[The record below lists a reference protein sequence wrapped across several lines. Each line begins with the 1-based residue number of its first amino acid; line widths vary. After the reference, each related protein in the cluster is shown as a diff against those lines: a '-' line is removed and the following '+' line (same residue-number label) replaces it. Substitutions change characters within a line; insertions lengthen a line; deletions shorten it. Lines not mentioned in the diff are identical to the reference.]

1 MNDLPNWKHM
11 TLDQKKASVAPLVAG
26 GMTAKQISERFTD
39 STRNSIIGF
48 CNRHRLPLLGK
59 PGGWS
64 PSGVREVKP
73 KRKPKAKRD
82 KHATKTNF
90 IADRA
95 RKARA
100 ALPKIDA
107 TAFEMEPV
115 PEDEHGND
123 VGHLIGIMDLTS
135 VTCRWFFG
143 DPKKVEK
150 GYCGKPTENGGSYC
164 PEHAARVY
172 LRAKT

>member
-1 MNDLPNWKHM
+1 MNDLPNWKQM
-11 TLDQKKASVAPLVAG
+11 TIDQKAEAVTPLLKDGLTAS
-26 GMTAKQISERFTD
+26 QIAAHFSD
-39 STRNSIIGF
+39 ITRNSIIGF
-48 CNRHRLPLLGK
+48 CHRYGFKLMGK
-59 PGGWS
+59 PGH
-64 PSGVREVKP
+64 PRKRPEPAEPKP
-73 KRKPKAKRD
+73 TRKRD
-82 KHATKTNF
+82 KHATKANF

-100 ALPKIDA
+100 ALPEIDA

-150 GYCGKPTENGGSYC
+150 GNCGKPTENGGAYC

-172 LRAKT
+172 LRAKP